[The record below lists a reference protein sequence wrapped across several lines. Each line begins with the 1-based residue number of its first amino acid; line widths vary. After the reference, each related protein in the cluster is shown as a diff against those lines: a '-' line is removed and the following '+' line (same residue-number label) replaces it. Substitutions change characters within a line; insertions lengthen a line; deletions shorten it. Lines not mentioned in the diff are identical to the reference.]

1 MASTLRVLMLE
12 DNKLTALPS
21 DLSDCRNLRV
31 LNLARNKLTHLPM
44 SFLKL
49 ELLSELHLA
58 ANPLAHPLDDVV
70 RTSSYFSPQEI
81 DMDRAVRKLVSS
93 MTTQLKA
100 ASMNPSA
107 AAEHFSP
114 QPFRAALELFFKKL
128 DKDRTGYINE
138 RDFRECMNGRRF
150 DFRGIT
156 LTPAEVEAV
165 VEHLF
170 TPNRDTGTGARALQT
185 SMPSPM
191 RPGHAPPSMAANA
204 AAGAT
209 HLLLEEFIQSVEQS
223 QRKHAV
229 APLASVVRKY
239 LTVKQRQADLRA
251 EAFHNRPDL
260 DEVRDMD
267 VSGCSRSDGMISLH
281 ISPVANP
288 LPPSFPSFV

>member
-1 MASTLRVLMLE
+1 MAATLRVLRLE

-21 DLSDCRNLRV
+21 DLSECRNLRV
-31 LNLARNKLTHLPM
+31 LNLARNKLTTLPM

-49 ELLSELHLA
+49 DLLSELHLA
-58 ANPLAHPLDDVV
+58 SNPLAHPLDDIV
-70 RTSSYFSPQEI
+70 RTSSFFSPQEI
-81 DMDRAVRKLVSS
+81 DMDRAVRKLVNS
-93 MTTQLKA
+93 MTIQLKA
-100 ASMNPSA
+100 AAMDPSA

-114 QPFRAALELFFKKL
+114 QPLRAALELFFTKL

-138 RDFRECMNGRRF
+138 RNFRDCMTGRRF

-170 TPNRDTGTGARALQT
+170 APGEGGPSAPRGAKSLQT

-191 RPGHAPPSMAANA
+191 RPGLAAPSMAANA

-209 HLLLEEFIQSVEQS
+209 HLLLEEFIQAIEQS

-239 LTVKQRQADLRA
+239 LTTKQRQADLRA
-251 EAFHNRPDL
+251 QAFHNRPDL
-260 DEVRDMD
+260 DEERDMD
-267 VSGCSRSDGMISLH
+267 VRAVNFASL
-281 ISPVANP
+281 SCVLFCALLGARCN
-288 LPPSFPSFV
+288 S